1 MGNRSDIFNNLKKQK
16 DAKENNLNELS
27 EEIKKISYFYN
38 KIKKNQNQ
46 DLSNYKQIDE
56 FHSDANEIKKIETK
70 NSISETFQRQ
80 SIEIRDS
87 YHGAIQE
94 SIKFQSSLR
103 KKLSTFFIVYIS
115 IVTIV
120 ILLIIVDPI
129 ALIRNVPSY
138 YSNEVKLMLLGAFFA
153 NIISVLVIMVKYSFE
168 PSDKFIEAINK
179 IGNQE
184 NEKK

>member
-1 MGNRSDIFNNLKKQK
+1 MGNKSNIVNNLKKQK
-16 DAKENNLNELS
+16 DAEENNLNELS
-27 EEIKKISYFYN
+27 EEIKKLSYVYN
-38 KIKKNQNQ
+38 VKKDQNQ
-46 DLSNYKQIDE
+46 DLLNYKQINE
-56 FHSDANEIKKIETK
+56 FHSDANEIKKMETK

-179 IGNQE
+179 IGHQE

>member
-1 MGNRSDIFNNLKKQK
+1 MGNKSDIVNNLKKQK
-16 DAKENNLNELS
+16 DEEESNLNELN
-27 EEIKKISYFYN
+27 KNRQKINIIYKS
-38 KIKKNQNQ
+38 IKKNKGKNS
-46 DLSNYKQIDE
+46 SNYKTKNQ
-56 FHSDANEIKKIETK
+56 FSSDANEIKNIETT

-80 SIEIRDS
+80 IIDIRDS

-103 KKLSTFFIVYIS
+103 KKLSIFFIVYIS

-129 ALIRNVPSY
+129 ALIRNVTSY

-179 IGNQE
+179 IGHQE

>member
-1 MGNRSDIFNNLKKQK
+1 MGNKSNIVNNLKKQK
-16 DAKENNLNELS
+16 DAEENNLNELS
-27 EEIKKISYFYN
+27 EEIKKLSYVYN
-38 KIKKNQNQ
+38 VKKDQNQ
-46 DLSNYKQIDE
+46 DLLNYKQINE
-56 FHSDANEIKKIETK
+56 FHSDANEIKKMETK

-80 SIEIRDS
+80 IIDIRDS

-103 KKLSTFFIVYIS
+103 KKLSIFFIVYIS

-179 IGNQE
+179 IGHQE